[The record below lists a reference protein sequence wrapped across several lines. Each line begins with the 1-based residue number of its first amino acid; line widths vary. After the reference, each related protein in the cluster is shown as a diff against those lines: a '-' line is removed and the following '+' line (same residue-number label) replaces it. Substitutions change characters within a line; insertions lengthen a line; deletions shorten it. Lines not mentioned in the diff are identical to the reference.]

1 MNYLRQST
9 ASQEITIGPF
19 LDDTDGKTAETALTI
34 ANTDLKIWKAGAITL
49 ASKNSGGAT
58 HISGG
63 IYYAVLDATDTDTLG
78 SGSIY
83 CQVSGAL
90 PCVVRFTVL
99 PANVFDALVAGS
111 DLLQV
116 DTTQVGGT
124 TATPTDDLATA
135 TALSAVGSNVSAMV
149 NSGVLLASTQG
160 LYAPAKAGDA
170 MNLTADYNAAKAAAS
185 ATSVAAVKTDTAA
198 TKTVT
203 DTLSPMISAGAFT
216 SAALAN
222 APSSGGSTDV
232 SAIETV
238 TTKLDTMTESDG
250 SGGYRLKSG
259 ALSQAPGGVL
269 ENYVLYTTDPVTIG
283 TTPTAGVLVTAFR
296 DLALTQPVRE
306 AYTGSNGTA
315 SLWLEPGTYYLR
327 FLSDGLSISVVEVTV
342 S

>member
-34 ANTDLKIWKAGAITL
+34 ANTNLKIWKAGAITL

-99 PANVFDALVAGS
+99 PANVFDSLVSGA

-135 TALSAVGSNVSAMV
+135 TALTAVGNNVSAMV
-149 NSGVLLASTQG
+149 NSGVLLAATQG
-160 LYAPAKAGDA
+160 LYAPAKAGDTMTVDA
-170 MNLTADYNAAKAAAS
+170 TNAARLVAIKAL
-185 ATSVAAVKTDTAA
+185 TDALNA
-198 TKTVT
+198 
-203 DTLSPMISAGAFT
+203 MISAGAFT

-269 ENYVLYTTDPVTIG
+269 ENYVLYKTEPITIG

-296 DLALTQPVRE
+296 DLALTQPERE
-306 AYTGSNGTA
+306 AYTGADGTA
-315 SLWLEPGTYYLR
+315 SIWLAPGTYYLR
-327 FLSDGLSISVVEVTV
+327 FLRAGLTISVVEVTV